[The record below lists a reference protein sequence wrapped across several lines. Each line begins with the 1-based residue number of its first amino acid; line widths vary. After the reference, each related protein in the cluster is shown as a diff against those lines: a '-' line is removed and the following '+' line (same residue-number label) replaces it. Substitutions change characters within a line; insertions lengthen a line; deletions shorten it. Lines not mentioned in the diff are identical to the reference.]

1 LVKETGNLT
10 VPLHLRNAPTPLMNE
25 LGYGKDYKYAHNFKN
40 HFVKI
45 NYMPDKIK
53 NVSLYFPSDNPIEKK
68 YQEEIKK
75 KWGNK
80 YK

>member
-1 LVKETGNLT
+1 
-10 VPLHLRNAPTPLMNE
+10 
-25 LGYGKDYKYAHNFKN
+25 
-40 HFVKI
+40 
-45 NYMPDKIK
+45 MPDKIK